1 MRYNTMLEHPAE
13 EALERFVLHQS
24 SDDEIEAVETHFLA
38 CESCLDRLEQ
48 VELHISVTKLA
59 LQQLH
64 LERVAESVAKQK
76 VKPRWFSVPGLSI
89 AGALA
94 TLAIALSVVPGIH
107 REKSASVDIEL
118 TAYRGLESPVLP
130 KNHNLHVHL
139 NANGLEINPARVTL
153 VNSDG
158 IELWNGQ
165 APIRDHFVTVFVPQI
180 HSTGAHFFRIYAPG
194 QNSDPVRE
202 FAVDIE

>member
-1 MRYNTMLEHPAE
+1 MRHNTMLEHPAE

-24 SDDEIEAVETHFLA
+24 SEDEIEAVETHFMA
-38 CESCLDRLEQ
+38 CESCIERLEE
-48 VELHISVTKLA
+48 VELQISATKLA

-64 LERVAESVAKQK
+64 LERVAESVAKTK
-76 VKPRWFSVPGLSI
+76 ARPHWFSIPGLSI

-94 TLAIALSVVPGIH
+94 TLAIALSVVPAIH
-107 REKSASVDIEL
+107 REKSAAVDIEL

-130 KNHNLHVHL
+130 KDHNLHVRL
-139 NANGLEINPARVTL
+139 NANGLEINPAKVTL

-165 APIRDHFVTVFVPQI
+165 AEIRDHFATVYVPQI
-180 HSTGAHFFRIYAPG
+180 HSTGAHFFRICAPG

-202 FAVDIE
+202 FSVDVE